1 MIYASDFGVKFLGSI
16 SLTLIFSVFT
26 CFVAQ
31 NSRVT
36 GCPNL
41 PSLTLFGLDLPNDSY
56 LVAATRPL
64 CRLDGHYK
72 GQLRLGNTSHLWKI
86 IMFLDGSKARKTGV
100 GESKMQI
107 ASRSWLNRA
116 FFGLPWRGCLDE
128 VGEPHFWKYTGW
140 SGHWMRKMMTNQWI

>member
-16 SLTLIFSVFT
+16 SLTLIFTCVFT

-41 PSLTLFGLDLPNDSY
+41 PSLILFSLDLPNDSY

-72 GQLRLGNTSHLWKI
+72 GQLRLGKTSRLWKI
-86 IMFLDGSKARKTGV
+86 IMFLDGSKARKNWRGGIQDADRKSV
-100 GESKMQI
+100 LIEPGLFWAALK
-107 ASRSWLNRA
+107 
-116 FFGLPWRGCLDE
+116 GLP
-128 VGEPHFWKYTGW
+128 GW
-140 SGHWMRKMMTNQWI
+140 SGRTPLLKIYWLKWPLNAENDD